1 MRDFKPTLTRA
12 VSLLELSK
20 LARKVDAEVLGP
32 GNTLIALAK
41 LTQRYLGYPLR
52 KEMNVRA
59 GNWAG
64 DLDQTQRDCESSC
77 APLDGADIRCRQ
89 RCLRLSTYI

>member
-64 DLDQTQRDCESSC
+64 DLDQTQRDCEYFRY
-77 APLDGADIRCRQ
+77 PLGGADVRCRQ
-89 RCLRLSTYI
+89 RCLRLASDI

>member
-64 DLDQTQRDCESSC
+64 DLDQTQRDFRSLHSSLYWLMDQM
-77 APLDGADIRCRQ
+77 PQ
-89 RCLRLSTYI
+89 MMSTPRY

>member
-64 DLDQTQRDCESSC
+64 DLDQTQRDCKL
-77 APLDGADIRCRQ
+77 APF
-89 RCLRLSTYI
+89 LSV